1 MLIGF
6 WTGNLSMFSFTSDH
20 LLMKSCVNTVCN
32 TWTSL
37 GCGKEMFTAGIAPHQ
52 LVLQPTFISTCP
64 LLCEMAVVAL
74 STHCGVRANR
84 TAAVASSF
92 NFSMVTL

>member
-6 WTGNLSMFSFTSDH
+6 WTGNLSIFSFTSDH

-37 GCGKEMFTAGIAPHQ
+37 GCGKEVFTGSGKKYH
-52 LVLQPTFISTCP
+52 P
-64 LLCEMAVVAL
+64 L
-74 STHCGVRANR
+74 TIN
-84 TAAVASSF
+84 TARLIT
-92 NFSMVTL
+92 N